1 MGIICPSKVLGVSA
15 SKSGRQQGQT
25 QTHMMI
31 TKEAFCMDVNKIV
44 AILVALL
51 EDQEGVKITYEV
63 HKDEKEKTA

>member
-1 MGIICPSKVLGVSA
+1 MASLTRDLFSSK
-15 SKSGRQQGQT
+15 QGQT
-25 QTHMMI
+25 QKHMMI